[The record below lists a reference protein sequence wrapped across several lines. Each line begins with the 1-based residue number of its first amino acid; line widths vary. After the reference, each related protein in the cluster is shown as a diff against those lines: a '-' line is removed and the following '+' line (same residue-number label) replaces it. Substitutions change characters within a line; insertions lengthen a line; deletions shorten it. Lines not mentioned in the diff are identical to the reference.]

1 MGKKNKVKIMLITLV
16 VVVIGVAGFFM
27 WKSGP
32 SNNGLIAY
40 VDSVS
45 TITDLGSGT
54 GLNNRY
60 SGVVEPQETIEI
72 NRNQERQV
80 KELFVKIGD
89 KVEEG
94 TELFAYDTDEI
105 SLSLSQAELEL
116 ERLGA
121 SIISLNEQIK
131 LLNSQKASAPEDQK
145 LDYTS
150 QILNTENDLK
160 RAEYDKKSKEVEV
173 AQLKASLENS
183 VVKST
188 VSGVVKSIS
197 ENGYDMYGQNEA
209 YITLLST
216 KDHRIK

>member
-131 LLNSQKASAPEDQK
+131 LLNSQKASAPEDR
-145 LDYTS
+145 S
-150 QILNTENDLK
+150 
-160 RAEYDKKSKEVEV
+160 
-173 AQLKASLENS
+173 
-183 VVKST
+183 
-188 VSGVVKSIS
+188 
-197 ENGYDMYGQNEA
+197 
-209 YITLLST
+209 
-216 KDHRIK
+216 

>member
-1 MGKKNKVKIMLITLV
+1 
-16 VVVIGVAGFFM
+16 M

-72 NRNQERQV
+72 NRNQERQI

-94 TELFAYDTDEI
+94 TEF
-105 SLSLSQAELEL
+105 
-116 ERLGA
+116 
-121 SIISLNEQIK
+121 
-131 LLNSQKASAPEDQK
+131 LLMIQMK
-145 LDYTS
+145 
-150 QILNTENDLK
+150 
-160 RAEYDKKSKEVEV
+160 
-173 AQLKASLENS
+173 
-183 VVKST
+183 
-188 VSGVVKSIS
+188 
-197 ENGYDMYGQNEA
+197 
-209 YITLLST
+209 
-216 KDHRIK
+216 